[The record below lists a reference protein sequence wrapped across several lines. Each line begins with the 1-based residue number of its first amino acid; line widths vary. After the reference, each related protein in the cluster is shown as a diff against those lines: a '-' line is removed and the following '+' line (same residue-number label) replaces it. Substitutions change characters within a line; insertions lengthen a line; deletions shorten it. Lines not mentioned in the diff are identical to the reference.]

1 MLILKYQNAPFVRF
15 NVNQNAFW
23 YILIYIKSDIIINK
37 NNCRKIGRTTITCMI
52 CREFILESSLMM
64 PLAQMS
70 AFADE
75 TFEAKASS
83 LKHPW
88 PKRPTFSVCG

>member
-1 MLILKYQNAPFVRF
+1 
-15 NVNQNAFW
+15 
-23 YILIYIKSDIIINK
+23 
-37 NNCRKIGRTTITCMI
+37 MI